1 MDTTVPVERITSKIY
16 LIRGQKVMLDRDLAD
31 LYGVETKVLKQAV
44 RRNIKRFPKD
54 FMFELTTKE
63 FSDWRSQFVTSKSF
77 KKGIRYKP
85 MAFTEQGVAM
95 LSSKINSDRAVQ
107 VNIQIV
113 RTFTQ
118 LRQMLSTHD
127 DLKKKIEAMEKK
139 YDQQFQ
145 IVFEAIKQLLE
156 VDEKPKKKIELP
168 VKKDRTFRIKW
179 LQKKEFEEWNFHA
192 RDRDR
197 PWIFQIKENF
207 QYKSNITGHEFNSKW
222 LRLEKDGTIT
232 VKASQERP
240 YAWDGCS
247 YKIVIGRNQFIFG
260 SPDGYQDIHMDLP
273 ITGKASL
280 VHDAFYQYLHVIPVK
295 KAEVDKLFR
304 DMLKEA
310 GFALWPI
317 YYIAVKYLGGLGVK
331 QKGI

>member
-1 MDTTVPVERITSKIY
+1 
-16 LIRGQKVMLDRDLAD
+16 MLDRELAE

-44 RRNIKRFPKD
+44 RRNIDRFPKD
-54 FMFELTTKE
+54 FMFELTPKE
-63 FSDWRSQFVTSKSF
+63 FSDGRSQFETSKSF

-95 LSSKINSDRAVQ
+95 LSGRLNSDRAVQ
-107 VNIQIV
+107 VSIQLV
-113 RTFTQ
+113 RTFTR
-118 LRQMLSTHD
+118 LRQMLPAHE

-139 YDQQFQ
+139 FDRQFQ
-145 IVFEAIKQLLE
+145 IVFEAFKQQPE
-156 VDEKPKKKIELP
+156 VEEKPGEKIELP
-168 VKKDRTFRIKW
+168 VKKDRAFRVRSI
-179 LQKKEFEEWNFHA
+179 QKKEFEKWNFHA

-197 PWIFQIKENF
+197 PWIFKIKENF
-207 QYKSNITGHEFNSKW
+207 QYRSTITGKEFDSKW

-260 SPDGYQDIHMDLP
+260 SPDGYRDIYMDLP

-295 KAEVDKLFR
+295 KADVDKLFR

-317 YYIAVKYLGGLGVK
+317 YYTAVKYLGGLGVK